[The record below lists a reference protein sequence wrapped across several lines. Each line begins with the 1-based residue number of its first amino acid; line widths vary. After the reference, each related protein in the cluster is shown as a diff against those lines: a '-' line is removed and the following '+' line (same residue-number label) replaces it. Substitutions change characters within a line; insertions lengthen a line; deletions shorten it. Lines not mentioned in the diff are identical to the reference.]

1 MKIKH
6 AYYYKYKG
14 ENKLEFANVKTLEQ
28 AIIKGYT
35 LFPRPAQ
42 IWVSIE
48 GTLHFVYE
56 YQEVKSNEL

>member
-1 MKIKH
+1 MKIKY
-6 AYYYKYKG
+6 AYYYKYNG
-14 ENKLEFANVKTLEQ
+14 ENKLEFADVKTLEQ

-48 GTLHFVYE
+48 GTIHLVFE
-56 YQEVKSNEL
+56 YKEEK